1 MPTSYEERIANATTK
16 KELNRLKERIIN
28 SLYLKNKNLDAE
40 LIKMIDDKMKTI
52 SENRLAELAEAAEDA
67 ADELDVEPPP
77 AKRIKDDNKLKEL
90 INKKA
95 YAEYYYYKN
104 KTDMEKNIK
113 VRDEIKSHMDG
124 FIINQDDIGDDI
136 LTSLTSEFD
145 KRIHSVVEAKRY
157 ADYWNV
163 SYMIKLSELEMK
175 KNKKIYEETV
185 KELDEYNKTD

>member
-67 ADELDVEPPP
+67 ADELDAEPPP

-124 FIINQDDIGDDI
+124 FINNQDDIGDDI